1 MRRIERRLRKLEAR
15 FPPREEPS
23 EFQKLLPFMTSAE
36 THFLAEGFLSG
47 LGETPEF
54 QAEFAAIAERA
65 RQRQEEGCSET
76 LNQGSNQE
84 IAPTP

>member
-1 MRRIERRLRKLEAR
+1 MRGLERRLRKLEAR
-15 FPPREEPS
+15 FPPREAPS

-54 QAEFAAIAERA
+54 QAEFAAIVERA
-65 RQRQEEGCSET
+65 LQRRIEGF
-76 LNQGSNQE
+76 NDPQ
-84 IAPTP
+84 